1 MQKNNNIFATEI
13 TKCVDSAKRF
23 NQTTKDNL
31 KLKFKNLF
39 MKKSLVLF
47 LMAMLVSVTALA
59 QSTIKGK
66 VVDEAGEAIIG
77 ASVVLKGS
85 SQGTVT
91 DLDGNFTIQAQ
102 PGGY

>member
-1 MQKNNNIFATEI
+1 
-13 TKCVDSAKRF
+13 
-23 NQTTKDNL
+23 
-31 KLKFKNLF
+31 

-77 ASVVLKGS
+77 ASVMIKGS

-91 DLDGNFTIQAQ
+91 DLDGNFTVQVQ
-102 PGGY
+102 PGGGVDYILYRICHSGREGCQRHESDTERRQHHS

>member
-1 MQKNNNIFATEI
+1 
-13 TKCVDSAKRF
+13 
-23 NQTTKDNL
+23 
-31 KLKFKNLF
+31 

-77 ASVVLKGS
+77 ASVMIKGS

-91 DLDGNFTIQAQ
+91 DLDGNFTVQVQ
-102 PGGY
+102 PGGC